1 MRIKVKEII
10 EGSKF
15 EIIEKGDWIDLHA
28 AEDIEL
34 VAPQAGV
41 QYELMVS
48 DLEMCRLIVVLYD
61 SDLL

>member
-41 QYELMVS
+41 QYELNGK
-48 DLEMCRLIVVLYD
+48 
-61 SDLL
+61 